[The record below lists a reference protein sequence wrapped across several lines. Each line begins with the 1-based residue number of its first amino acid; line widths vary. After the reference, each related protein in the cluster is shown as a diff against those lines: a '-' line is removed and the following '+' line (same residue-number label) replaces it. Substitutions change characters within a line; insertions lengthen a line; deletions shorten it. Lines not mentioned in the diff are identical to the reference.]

1 LRVSSS
7 EQWRPITYRRGPSA
21 GIAHIG
27 PTRVAVAGKVVE
39 QNDPKT
45 KAGKR
50 PIPLGPHLVA
60 MLRTA
65 KARQGAEKLLAGEAY
80 SDGGYV
86 AADELGRP
94 CSPGHISVR
103 FKQLAQQAGLPP
115 LRLHDCRH
123 TAASLM
129 LADGEPVKLV
139 SELLGHSSPVV
150 TLTSYAHVMPGQAE
164 AATERLS
171 QKLFG

>member
-1 LRVSSS
+1 MLKAGERQKIARSSSS
-7 EQWRPITYRRGPSA
+7 EQWRPITYRRGPSPVS
-21 GIAHIG
+21 
-27 PTRVAVAGKVVE
+27 PTSAPRGVAVAGKVVE

-94 CSPGHISVR
+94 LAPAISQSASSNRPNRPVYR
-103 FKQLAQQAGLPP
+103 RCGCTIAGTPRP
-115 LRLHDCRH
+115 
-123 TAASLM
+123 ASCWRT
-129 LADGEPVKLV
+129 G
-139 SELLGHSSPVV
+139 SQSNSSPSSSGIVRPW
-150 TLTSYAHVMPGQAE
+150 SP
-164 AATERLS
+164 
-171 QKLFG
+171 